1 MILTTA
7 ILVRSRIGMVGGADA
22 LPHICCAIMTTKAAN
37 VARLTRAMVK
47 SCVNRA
53 RYLPLLLKCSL
64 PLSTFIFWI
73 SPSPSM
79 ISSSLT

>member
-7 ILVRSRIGMVGGADA
+7 TLVRSHVGKVGLLDA

-47 SCVNRA
+47 SCINRA
-53 RYLPLLLKCSL
+53 MYLPLLLKCSL
-64 PLSTFIFWI
+64 PLSTFIF
-73 SPSPSM
+73 
-79 ISSSLT
+79 